1 MGTIGGMNMNYL
13 PILVIQYN
21 IVNLKYLAK
30 KTILSW
36 LVEFTLEKK
45 HPSTKVSNQSVDQC

>member
-1 MGTIGGMNMNYL
+1 MGTIGGMNINYL

-30 KTILSW
+30 KQ
-36 LVEFTLEKK
+36 F
-45 HPSTKVSNQSVDQC
+45 

>member
-1 MGTIGGMNMNYL
+1 MGTIGGMNINYL

-36 LVEFTLEKK
+36 LVEFTLGKK
-45 HPSTKVSNQSVDQC
+45 TPKY